1 MKKTKTKNKNKKKE
15 KAKEKITS
23 LFGLTRATKT
33 FGILKEKKKK
43 YHYA

>member
-1 MKKTKTKNKNKKKE
+1 MKKTNNNKNKKTKR
-15 KAKEKITS
+15 KAKEKKTS

-33 FGILKEKKKK
+33 FGILKEKEKK